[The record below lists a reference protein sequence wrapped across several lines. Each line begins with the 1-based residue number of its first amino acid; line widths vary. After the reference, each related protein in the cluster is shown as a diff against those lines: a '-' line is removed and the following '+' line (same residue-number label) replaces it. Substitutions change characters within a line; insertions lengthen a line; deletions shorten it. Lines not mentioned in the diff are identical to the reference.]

1 MKLKILMSKIIQII
15 STVLLVHPSEASV
28 SSHDLIQAINPVLP
42 QNIVIWGQQDKETS
56 KLF

>member
-1 MKLKILMSKIIQII
+1 MSKIIQII
-15 STVLLVHPSEASV
+15 STILLVHPSEASI
-28 SSHDLIQAINPVLP
+28 SSHDLIQAVNPVLP